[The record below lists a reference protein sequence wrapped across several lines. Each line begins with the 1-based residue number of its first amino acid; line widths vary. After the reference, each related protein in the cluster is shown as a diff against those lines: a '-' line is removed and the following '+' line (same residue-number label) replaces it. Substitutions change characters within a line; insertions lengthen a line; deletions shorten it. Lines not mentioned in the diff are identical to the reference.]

1 MLTPEQTALMAK
13 RRSLDAKIQALKAE
27 ARQAR
32 IDYDALT
39 QKLAR
44 EDAVSRA
51 ALQAKIGS
59 MSAADRTKAL
69 QSLDS

>member
-13 RRSLDAKIQALKAE
+13 RRSLDAKIRELKAE

-32 IDYDALT
+32 IDYDTLT
-39 QKLAR
+39 QRLAR

-59 MSAADRTKAL
+59 MTAADRAKAL
-69 QSLDS
+69 QSLNS